1 MTCDVETIETT
12 LQVAEALSPT
22 VYGKRKRKGVK
33 RGKAAKDADRRG
45 TGAVR

>member
-1 MTCDVETIETT
+1 MTCDVETIAKT

-22 VYGKRKRKGVK
+22 AYGKRRRRGVK